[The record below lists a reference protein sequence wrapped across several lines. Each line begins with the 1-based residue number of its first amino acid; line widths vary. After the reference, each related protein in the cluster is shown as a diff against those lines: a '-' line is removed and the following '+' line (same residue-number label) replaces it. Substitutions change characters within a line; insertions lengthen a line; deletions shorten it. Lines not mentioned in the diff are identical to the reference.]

1 MSGSNF
7 HLTLEPHPPSYYFR
21 SQISYYFRS
30 QISPETKKHVL
41 CVSVCHGARLVFLNR
56 FCAHSQTSEITKLSN
71 RRFDRR
77 YQVPHSD
84 RRQFTLF
91 SSHQLVFQG
100 NSLFSYYS
108 HADISLK
115 FPHRIS
121 GGPANWLG
129 SLFSYK
135 SLALFSSR
143 L

>member
-1 MSGSNF
+1 MTYERFKFSPDPRTSPPLLLLSVSD
-7 HLTLEPHPPSYYFR
+7 LTR
-21 SQISYYFRS
+21 N
-30 QISPETKKHVL
+30 KKACPVY
-41 CVSVCHGARLVFLNR
+41 VSVCHGARLVFLNR

-100 NSLFSYYS
+100 NSLFSDYS